1 MKEVITSRQN
11 PQIKSVCALEDKK
24 ERRKRGVFRFD
35 GIKLFCDAVGRVDI
49 ESVYVREPARESVE
63 AAIDSAVKQG
73 NVSPDRIVYVSDGVF
88 DKLTSE
94 SSPEGIVTVA
104 RLCIGLHKSV
114 GKNDLCDLDGKRI
127 LIAESLRDPG
137 NLGTVMRSCAALG
150 IDTLVLTDDCADL
163 YNPKTVRSAMGALFR
178 LNTVTVKQSE
188 LPDVITELRRKGR
201 SVYAAALRDNAERI
215 GELEL
220 KEGDCFVI
228 GNEGHG
234 LSDKVIDA
242 CDKTAIIPMVEGNES
257 LNAAAAS
264 VILMWEMQKA
274 NK

>member
-11 PQIKSVCALEDKK
+11 PQIKGVCALEDKK

-63 AAIDSAVKQG
+63 ATIDSAVKQG
-73 NVSPDRIVYVSDGVF
+73 HVSPDRIVYVSEGVF

-104 RLCIGLHKSV
+104 RLCTGLHKSV
-114 GKNDLCDLDGKRI
+114 DMNDLCDLDGKRI

-188 LPDVITELRRKGR
+188 LPDVIIELRRRGR

-220 KEGDCFVI
+220 KAGDCFVI

-234 LSDKVIDA
+234 LSERVIDA
-242 CDKTAIIPMVEGNES
+242 CDRTAIIPMVEGNES
-257 LNAAAAS
+257 LNAAAAAA
-264 VILMWEMQKA
+264 ICIWETVRAAK
-274 NK
+274 